1 MSDLVAKENDKL
13 VGFIQGLENEFME
26 VLVNDKVMFKQE
38 AYFAVQILEKN
49 SYALGIARN
58 SPKSLKNAII
68 NVATIGLSLNSSMG
82 LAYLVP
88 RKNEICLDISYL
100 GLIKL
105 AQDVGGIKEVKAELV
120 FDKDKFEIN
129 GAFKEPTHAYSP
141 FGERGKLV
149 GAYVVA
155 RTPSDS
161 YLTTVMAIE
170 EIMEI
175 RNLSESY
182 KNERMR
188 KHSPWVKHESEM
200 IKKTVIRRAYKS
212 WSKSE
217 KANVLDKA
225 IEISDMAQAIEFKS
239 DYQIEKEEI
248 DQDFP
253 IPVEE
258 KESGSPEYR
267 IQNAKY
273 RGKQLKD
280 VDNDDLFDYVETLD
294 KRHKNND
301 AKSWEL
307 ELKKSINLYLTT
319 FDAED
324 IGF

>member
-1 MSDLVAKENDKL
+1 MSDLVSNQPETLQTFIND
-13 VGFIQGLENEFME
+13 LETVFQD
-26 VLVNDKVMFKQE
+26 VLVNNNVTFKQE
-38 AYFAVQILEKN
+38 AYFAIQILEKN
-49 SYALGIARN
+49 SYALSIAKN
-58 SPKSLKNAII
+58 SKGSLKNAIV
-68 NVATIGLSLNSSMG
+68 NVATIGLSLNPSMG

-120 FDKDKFEIN
+120 FEKDTFEIN
-129 GAFKEPTHAYSP
+129 GAFKEPTHSYSP
-141 FGERGKLV
+141 LSERGKLL

-161 YLTTVMAIE
+161 YLTTVMTIE

-175 RNLSESY
+175 RNSSESY
-182 KNERMR
+182 KNERGR
-188 KHSPWVKHESEM
+188 KYSPWVKHEGEM

-217 KANVLDKA
+217 KASILDKA
-225 IEISDMAQAIEFKS
+225 IEISDEAQAIEFKTE
-239 DYQIEKEEI
+239 YQVEKE
-248 DQDFP
+248 DLDNDFP
-253 IPVEE
+253 IPPEE
-258 KESGSPEYR
+258 REMGSPEYR
-267 IQNAKY
+267 VQNAKF
-273 RGKQLKD
+273 RNKQLKD
-280 VDNDDLFDYVETLD
+280 IDSDDLFNYVETLN
-294 KRHKNND
+294 KRHEKAE

-307 ELKKSINLYLTT
+307 DLKESINLYLAK